1 VTLYFLS
8 LYGVALKKQISD
20 SYNEV
25 DYRIMIALEKMRNT
39 AKAYKAGK
47 LHIGVLG
54 SHSALAMGMAAKA
67 FGAKTL
73 LVVEKGRDALY
84 TREHSHLYD
93 HVIIVEK
100 FRDILKPEI
109 QSDLLNYHTVWIP
122 HRSFS
127 VYVGVDGIEEEFQ
140 IPVYGNRR
148 MLRTEDRN
156 TLRSQYYFLEKAEI
170 RFPKQFKK
178 PEEIDRVV
186 LVKVQRA
193 DKPLERAFFYAN
205 SPEQYYKQAELYKAQ
220 GLIDDEA
227 LKKARIEEYVF
238 GSRVNANWQAYALK
252 DIFGDLDLIG
262 FSDRRQVNLQGFLQL
277 PAQQQ
282 LQLNIP
288 VTNEEVGHYG
298 ITMRES
304 LHPLFWD
311 AARKFIETVKH
322 EEPPGMVGPFGLQGA
337 VAYAPDDPRKLE
349 FVVFDVSPRIPGD
362 PAIGPTSPE
371 MRNLTIKFQELLMS
385 KYKGRQINDPL
396 DLVVL
401 EILEAADR
409 GRLSEVVT

>member
-1 VTLYFLS
+1 MITLESMRSAAKTYS
-8 LYGVALKKQISD
+8 A
-20 SYNEV
+20 
-25 DYRIMIALEKMRNT
+25 EK
-39 AKAYKAGK
+39 A
-47 LHIGVLG
+47 HIGVIG

-84 TREHSHLYD
+84 AREHTHLYD
-93 HVIIVEK
+93 HIITLEK
-100 FRDILKPEI
+100 FKDILKPEV
-109 QSDLLNYHTVWIP
+109 QDELLSFNTVWIP
-122 HRSFS
+122 HRSFT
-127 VYVGVDGIEEEFQ
+127 VYVGIDGIENEFK
-140 IPVYGNRR
+140 IPMYGNRK

-156 TLRSQYYFLEKAEI
+156 AVKSQYYFLEKAGI
-170 RFPKQFKK
+170 RFPKQFEK
-178 PEEIDRVV
+178 PEQIDRLV

-205 SPEQYYKQAELYKAQ
+205 SAEQYYQQAEFYTGK
-220 GLIDDEA
+220 GLINSDS
-227 LKKARIEEYVF
+227 LKKARIEEYAF
-238 GSRVNANWQAYALK
+238 GSRVNANWQAYGLADK
-252 DIFGDLDLIG
+252 FGDLDLVG

-304 LHPLFWD
+304 LHPMFWE
-311 AARKFIETVKH
+311 AAHKFIDTVKR
-322 EEPPGMVGPFGLQGA
+322 EEPPGMIGPFGLQGA
-337 VAYAPDDPRKLE
+337 VVYAHDDPRKLE
-349 FVVFDVSPRIPGD
+349 FVIFDVSPRIPGD

-371 MRNLTIKFQELLMS
+371 MRNLSLKFQKLLKS
-385 KYKGRQINDPL
+385 KYEGRQINDPL
-396 DLVVL
+396 DLVVID
-401 EILEAADR
+401 ILEALKL

>member
-1 VTLYFLS
+1 MITL
-8 LYGVALKKQISD
+8 
-20 SYNEV
+20 E
-25 DYRIMIALEKMRNT
+25 EMRKT
-39 AKAYKAGK
+39 AKTYRADKV
-47 LHIGVLG
+47 HIGVIG
-54 SHSALAMGMAAKA
+54 SHSALALGMAAKA

-84 TREHSHLYD
+84 TREHRHLYD
-93 HVIIVEK
+93 HIIILDK
-100 FRDILKPEI
+100 FKDILKPEI
-109 QSDLLNYHTVWIP
+109 QAELLNYHTIWIP

-127 VYVGVDGIEEEFQ
+127 VYVGVDGIENDFK
-140 IPVYGNRR
+140 IPLYGNRR

-156 TLRSQYYFLEKAEI
+156 ALKSQYYFLEKAGI
-170 RFPKQFKK
+170 RFPKQFEK
-178 PEEIDRVV
+178 PEQIDRLV

-205 SPEQYYKQAELYKAQ
+205 SPEQYYKQVALYANK
-220 GLIDDEA
+220 GLISEDS
-227 LKKARIEEYVF
+227 LQQARIEEYVF
-238 GSRVNANWQAYALK
+238 GSRVNANWHAYGMPDK
-252 DIFGDLDLIG
+252 MGDIDLVG
-262 FSDRRQVNLQGFLQL
+262 FSDRRQVNLQGYLQL

-311 AARKFIETVKH
+311 AAHKFIDTVKK
-322 EEPPGMVGPFGLQGA
+322 EEPPGMIGPFGLQGA
-337 VAYAPDDPRKLE
+337 IAYAPDDARKLE

-371 MRNLTIKFQELLMS
+371 MRNLSLKFHDLLKS
-385 KYKGRQINDPL
+385 EYDGRQINDPL
-396 DLVVL
+396 DLVIID
-401 EILEAADR
+401 ILEAAR
-409 GRLSEVVT
+409 LGRLSEVVT

>member
-1 VTLYFLS
+1 
-8 LYGVALKKQISD
+8 
-20 SYNEV
+20 
-25 DYRIMIALEKMRNT
+25 MIALEKMRKT
-39 AKAYKAGK
+39 AEAYKADK

-73 LVVEKGRDALY
+73 LVVEKGRDTLY
-84 TREHSHLYD
+84 TREHRHLYNQ
-93 HVIIVEK
+93 VIVLDK
-100 FRDILKPEI
+100 FKDILKPDV
-109 QSDLLNYHTVWIP
+109 QSELLKFNTVWIP
-122 HRSFS
+122 HRSFT
-127 VYVGVDGIEEEFQ
+127 VYVGVDGIEEQFGV
-140 IPVYGNRR
+140 PMYGNRR

-156 TLRSQYYFLEKAEI
+156 TIKSQYYFLEKAGI
-170 RFPKQFKK
+170 RFPRQFEK
-178 PEEIDRVV
+178 PEQIDRLV
-186 LVKVQRA
+186 LVKVQRS

-205 SPEQYYKQAELYKAQ
+205 SPEQYHKQAEFYKGK
-220 GLIDDEA
+220 GLVDEDS
-227 LKKARIEEYVF
+227 LKNARIEEYVF
-238 GSRVNANWQAYALK
+238 GSRVNANWHAFGMT
-252 DIFGDLDLIG
+252 DVFGDLDLVG

-282 LQLNIP
+282 LQLNVP

-304 LHPLFWD
+304 LHPLFWN
-311 AARKFIETVKH
+311 AARKFIETVKK
-322 EEPPGMVGPFGLQGA
+322 EEPPGMIGPFGLQGA

-371 MRNLTIKFQELLMS
+371 MRNLTIKFQELLQS

-396 DLVVL
+396 DLVVF
-401 EILEAADR
+401 EILEAAGN

>member
-1 VTLYFLS
+1 MITLEEMRKT
-8 LYGVALKKQISD
+8 AQT
-20 SYNEV
+20 
-25 DYRIMIALEKMRNT
+25 YRADKV
-39 AKAYKAGK
+39 
-47 LHIGVLG
+47 HIGVIG
-54 SHSALAMGMAAKA
+54 SHSALALGMAAKA

-84 TREHSHLYD
+84 TREHKHLYD
-93 HVIIVEK
+93 HIITVEK
-100 FRDILKPEI
+100 FKDILKPEI
-109 QSDLLNYHTVWIP
+109 QDELLSYNTIWIP

-127 VYVGVDGIEEEFQ
+127 VYVGVDGIENNFR
-140 IPVYGNRR
+140 IPLYGNRR

-156 TLRSQYYFLEKAEI
+156 AVKSQYYFLEKAGI
-170 RFPKQFKK
+170 RFPKQFDK
-178 PEEIDRVV
+178 PEQIDRLV

-205 SPEQYYKQAELYKAQ
+205 SPEKYYQQAVLYANK
-220 GLIDDEA
+220 GLVDEES

-238 GSRVNANWQAYALK
+238 GSRVNANWHAYGMPDK
-252 DIFGDLDLIG
+252 TGDLDLVG
-262 FSDRRQVNLQGFLQL
+262 FSDRRQVNLQGYLQL

-311 AARKFIETVKH
+311 AAHKFIATVKK
-322 EEPPGMVGPFGLQGA
+322 EEPPGMIGPFGLQGA
-337 VAYAPDDPRKLE
+337 IAYALDDARKLE

-371 MRNLTIKFQELLMS
+371 MRNLSLKFHDLLKS
-385 KYKGRQINDPL
+385 EYDGRQINDPL
-396 DLVVL
+396 DMVV
-401 EILEAADR
+401 IDVLEAARLD
-409 GRLSEVVT
+409 RLSEVVT

>member
-1 VTLYFLS
+1 MITLKEMQ
-8 LYGVALKKQISD
+8 A
-20 SYNEV
+20 
-25 DYRIMIALEKMRNT
+25 T
-39 AKAYKAGK
+39 AKTYSSDKM
-47 LHIGVLG
+47 HIGVIG
-54 SHSALAMGMAAKA
+54 SHSALAMGMAAKS

-84 TREHSHLYD
+84 SREHRHLYD
-93 HVIIVEK
+93 HIITLDK
-100 FRDILKPEI
+100 IKDILKPEI
-109 QSDLLNYHTVWIP
+109 QSELLSFNTVWIP

-127 VYVGVDGIEEEFQ
+127 VYVGVDGIENDFR
-140 IPVYGNRR
+140 IPVYGNRK

-156 TLRSQYYFLEKAEI
+156 TVRSQYYFLEKAGI
-170 RFPKQFKK
+170 RYPKQFEK
-178 PEEIDRVV
+178 PEQIDRLV

-205 SPEQYYKQAELYKAQ
+205 SPEQYLQQAEFYTGK
-220 GLIDDEA
+220 GLIDKES

-238 GSRVNANWQAYALK
+238 GSRVNANWHAYGMPDK
-252 DIFGDLDLIG
+252 MGDLDLVG

-304 LHPLFWD
+304 LHPMFWD
-311 AARKFIETVKH
+311 AAHRFIETVKR
-322 EEPPGMVGPFGLQGA
+322 EEPPGMIGPFGLQGA
-337 VAYAPDDPRKLE
+337 IAYAHDDPRKLE

-371 MRNLTIKFQELLMS
+371 MRNLSLKFQNLLKS
-385 KYKGRQINDPL
+385 RYDGRQINDPL
-396 DLVVL
+396 DLVVID
-401 EILEAADR
+401 ILEALKL
-409 GRLSEVVT
+409 GRLNEVVT